1 MGATCLGRR
10 QTVRIINRRQRKY
23 EISYGKDV
31 MNGVPGVDKAAQ
43 RSTTVIITSDAVL
56 LSGHIDIVS

>member
-23 EISYGKDV
+23 EISYWKDV